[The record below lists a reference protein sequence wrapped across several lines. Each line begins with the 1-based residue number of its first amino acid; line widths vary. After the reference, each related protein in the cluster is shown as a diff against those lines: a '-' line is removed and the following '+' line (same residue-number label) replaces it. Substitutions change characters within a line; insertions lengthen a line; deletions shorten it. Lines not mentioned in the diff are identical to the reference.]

1 MRTFILQKY
10 IQRPLLF
17 KGRKFDI
24 RHYLLITCFKGIY
37 KAYWFPE
44 GYIRTSSTPFSLR
57 KTANLFVHLTNDA
70 IQKNSTE
77 YGKYEKGNKV
87 SYQEMNEYLLKL
99 GYLDNFFSG
108 KILANM
114 KNQALKA
121 VKSTYFYLDKQRKQH
136 NFQLLGMDFMVD
148 QEMNPWLI

>member
-1 MRTFILQKY
+1 
-10 IQRPLLF
+10 
-17 KGRKFDI
+17 
-24 RHYLLITCFKGIY
+24 LLITCFKGIY

-121 VKSTYFYLDKQRKQH
+121 VKSTYFYLDKQRK
-136 NFQLLGMDFMVD
+136 
-148 QEMNPWLI
+148 